1 MKSKALVCVVM
12 ALLATLA
19 FTVQMSAQDGRHS
32 EGAKH
37 HHYKVVDLGT
47 FGGPGSGVNCCD
59 HQITA
64 RGVVVGSADTSAAN
78 PNPGCFN
85 GPLGVPDCNVN
96 QAFEW
101 RDGTLTDLGTLPG
114 GYNSY
119 SQGINARG
127 TVVGSSE
134 NGITDPVVGIAE
146 FEAVIW
152 RNGQI
157 TNMGTLGGNESLAFD
172 INDRGQIVGIAANA
186 VPDPAS
192 FFGFAT
198 QTRPFFWEN
207 GVMHDLD
214 TLGGTDGAA
223 YLINAHGQSMGQF
236 YVNGGAA
243 VDPIF
248 WDEDGNA
255 VDIGT
260 LGGTNGNPFGL
271 NNRGQVVGNSNLA
284 GDAAHH
290 GFLWDRGTLTDL
302 GTLGGNNSEANWIND
317 SGLVVGR
324 ADVPGSL
331 THHGVLWAPKHGGG
345 MTMTDFGVIG
355 GDACSTAYAVNS
367 SGVIVGDAGICF
379 LGGRAWLSD
388 NGGPMLDLNDLALP
402 GSGLHLQDAR
412 LINDRGEIVCTGVLA
427 NGDLHAVLLI
437 PVDDDDNAVRAV
449 STHSPAPR
457 HAATEPQRSPQSRWS
472 NRYRIPGA
480 QSPSK

>member
-1 MKSKALVCVVM
+1 MKFKTWNRVITVT
-12 ALLATLA
+12 LLATFA
-19 FTVQMSAQDGRHS
+19 IAVEAAAQNQATQQPGT
-32 EGAKH
+32 KH
-37 HHYKVVDLGT
+37 HQYKVVDLGT
-47 FGGPGSGVNCCD
+47 FGGPGSSVNCCD

-64 RGVVVGSADTSAAN
+64 GGAVVGSADTSAAN

-85 GPLGVPDCNVN
+85 GPLGGADCNVN
-96 QAFEW
+96 QAFLW
-101 RDGTLTDLGTLPG
+101 QDGSLTNLGALPG

-119 SQGINARG
+119 SQAINAHG
-127 TVVGSSE
+127 TVVGSAES
-134 NGITDPVVGIAE
+134 GVTDPVVGIAE

-236 YVNGGAA
+236 YVNGGTAI
-243 VDPIF
+243 DPIF

-271 NNRGQVVGNSNLA
+271 NDRGQVVGTSNLA
-284 GDAAHH
+284 GDATHH
-290 GFLWDRGTLTDL
+290 GFLWNGGTLSDL
-302 GTLGGNNSEANWIND
+302 GTLGGNNSEAFAISD
-317 SGLVVGR
+317 SGKVTGR
-324 ADVPGSL
+324 ADVPGSV
-331 THHGVLWAPKHGGG
+331 THHGFLWRGGV
-345 MTMTDFGVIG
+345 MTDLGAPG
-355 GDACSTAYAVNS
+355 SDPCS
-367 SGVIVGDAGICF
+367 SGNAINSMGQIVGDAGVCF
-379 LGGRAWLSD
+379 VGGDAWLWE
-388 NGGPMLDLNDLALP
+388 NGGPMVDLNTLAIP
-402 GSGLHLQDAR
+402 GSGLHLADAR
-412 LINDRGEIVCTGVLA
+412 LINDRGEIVCTGVLP
-427 NGDLHAVLLI
+427 NGDRHAVLLVPVGDEAQATPGTAAI
-437 PVDDDDNAVRAV
+437 PALSAHYVPRSNVSRATLRRSVR
-449 STHSPAPR
+449 
-457 HAATEPQRSPQSRWS
+457 
-472 NRYRIPGA
+472 
-480 QSPSK
+480 